1 MKVYTKTGDKGS
13 TSLVGGQRI
22 RKDHQRIE
30 AYGTVDE
37 LISFIANLIDHL
49 PDSNEHKN
57 SLIVI
62 EDHLMIASSILA
74 SNSKEIL
81 DMLPKLSDD
90 DVIFL
95 EKEIDKMDLKLEPL
109 KNFVLPGGSLMI
121 SSCHMARTVCR
132 RAEREVIRLLEAEEV
147 DYLIIRYLNRLSDYL
162 FTLSRI
168 LHKQYNIEEK
178 IWKP

>member
-1 MKVYTKTGDKGS
+1 
-13 TSLVGGQRI
+13 
-22 RKDHQRIE
+22 
-30 AYGTVDE
+30 
-37 LISFIANLIDHL
+37 
-49 PDSNEHKN
+49 
-57 SLIVI
+57 
-62 EDHLMIASSILA
+62 MIASSILA

-132 RAEREVIRLLEAEEV
+132 RAEREVIRLLEVEEV
-147 DYLIIRYLNRLSDYL
+147 DYLIIRYLNR
-162 FTLSRI
+162 F
-168 LHKQYNIEEK
+168 
-178 IWKP
+178 